1 MGDRGADEAQF
12 RERLARDP
20 VASQTPEVAAQL
32 TRTFG
37 PEELARGGE
46 LQMHFPFHVSLT
58 R

>member
-1 MGDRGADEAQF
+1 MAPQDTV
-12 RERLARDP
+12 P
-20 VASQTPEVAAQL
+20 SEVVAQL